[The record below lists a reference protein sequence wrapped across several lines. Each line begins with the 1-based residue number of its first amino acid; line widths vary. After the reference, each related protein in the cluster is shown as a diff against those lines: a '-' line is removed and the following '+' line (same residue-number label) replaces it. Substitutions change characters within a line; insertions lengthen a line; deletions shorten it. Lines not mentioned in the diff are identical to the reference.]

1 MPEFKKV
8 ELEQK
13 LRIANG
19 ITRKPG
25 GRELLYDVFPTGA
38 PFSFEALDKFS
49 ALCYTEI
56 GILHKS
62 FPRHF
67 KNQESQTMKQR
78 FRRLLSLAA
87 AGVLAAALF
96 VTPAAAADAAENGN
110 EAFDRWAAE
119 AAIAERQRMEQL
131 TELPEDPQAAFE
143 EAAAILE
150 AIENARV
157 MTPIADDEPALI
169 DRDGEPLE
177 NETPEKLWAE
187 FIAQFGGGS
196 ELSDEE
202 EFPYELRFFT
212 VAGEERFAIY
222 DTRSGRAAAGWQG
235 STGKWWYS
243 YGDGTWA
250 SGWTTINDLTY
261 YFDPNNNDYMVH
273 GWLDDEDS
281 YSQYFM
287 GTPGQIDSGAKYT
300 FGWLNDKEA
309 GGTDAKPIWY
319 YFQSSGAMRHGWL
332 TYKGDRYYMG
342 VPGKPKT
349 GVMYDKG
356 WLTEYG
362 DTYYIG
368 SDGIMKTG
376 WLTVAGDSYYL
387 NESGV
392 LQKAWFTIGNDIY
405 HGNRYN
411 GLLDVGE
418 VKMSEYVT
426 STFGTDH
433 KWQKDTMNSLG
444 TAPNG
449 AVIQNTRWA
458 DVQIRSNGKRGPTLS
473 LAATDEFNQMFSSGT
488 NALIENTASY
498 YTNNTDGLVV
508 VNAGSQYTV
517 NNASMVVTV
526 GTITTNPS
534 KLGALT
540 LLQDSDGRWVD
551 GWGYNFEAKQT
562 ISDMSNSFWVGEVTR
577 VVIVVDPHYIKS
589 DQVTYD
595 ELQRIIRHEFG
606 HAIGLRHTFNVS
618 YGETDT
624 GITALMYP
632 AYKGSFSSLI
642 FTTYDKNEMGKVYP
656 H

>member
-1 MPEFKKV
+1 MAEFEKV
-8 ELEQK
+8 ELEEK
-13 LRIANG
+13 LRIVNG

-78 FRRLLSLAA
+78 FRKLLSLAA

-96 VTPAAAADAAENGN
+96 VTPAAAADAVENGN

-187 FIAQFGGGS
+187 FVAQFGGGS

-250 SGWTTINDLTY
+250 SGWTTINGLTY

-273 GWLDDEDS
+273 GWLS
-281 YSQYFM
+281 SGNKYFM
-287 GTPGQIDSGAKYT
+287 GTPGQMDSGALYT
-300 FGWLNDKEA
+300 FGWLNDKEN
-309 GGTDAKPIWY
+309 GGTDAKPLWY
-319 YFQSSGAMRHGWL
+319 YFEKNGAMAHGWVE
-332 TYKGDRYYMG
+332 YKGERYYMG
-342 VPGKPKT
+342 EPGYPDT
-349 GVMYDKG
+349 GLMYNG
-356 WLTEYG
+356 GFLTENKNE
-362 DTYYIG
+362 YYIG
-368 SDGIMKTG
+368 SDGITKRNWFQIG
-376 WLTVAGDSYYL
+376 GDLFHGDSTYGAL
-387 NESGV
+387 SKGTV
-392 LQKAWFTIGNDIY
+392 
-405 HGNRYN
+405 R
-411 GLLDVGE
+411 
-418 VKMSEYVT
+418 MSKYVT
-426 STFGTDH
+426 STFGSNYRWRSDS
-433 KWQKDTMNSLG
+433 MNSLG
-444 TAPNG
+444 SANG
-449 AVIQNTRWA
+449 HVIQNTCWA
-458 DVQIRSNGKRGPTLS
+458 NLNVRDNGKRGPTLS
-473 LAATDEFNQMFSSGT
+473 LAGTDEFNQMFSSGDT
-488 NALIENTASY
+488 SLIEDTADY
-498 YTNNTDGLVV
+498 YNDNTDGLVV
-508 VNAGSQYTV
+508 VNTGGNYITAE
-517 NNASMVVTV
+517 NAMVVVAV
-526 GTITTNPS
+526 GVMFNVKDTTIARTYIQNED
-534 KLGALT
+534 GAWLYGET
-540 LLQDSDGRWVD
+540 YDLD
-551 GWGYNFEAKQT
+551 AKQVKT
-562 ISDMSNSFWVGEVTR
+562 NQETFTLGFAKKA
-577 VVIVVDPHYIKS
+577 VIVFNQYYLRDNNVSK
-589 DQVTYD
+589 D
-595 ELQRIIRHEFG
+595 EIRLVIRHELG
-606 HAIGLRHTFNVS
+606 HAIGLRHTFDTI
-618 YGETDT
+618 YGETDPK
-624 GITALMYP
+624 ITALMHPNYNSQ
-632 AYKGSFSSLI
+632 YSSLT
-642 FTTYDKNEMGKVYP
+642 FTAYDKGEMNDIYP
-656 H
+656 

>member
-1 MPEFKKV
+1 
-8 ELEQK
+8 
-13 LRIANG
+13 
-19 ITRKPG
+19 
-25 GRELLYDVFPTGA
+25 
-38 PFSFEALDKFS
+38 
-49 ALCYTEI
+49 
-56 GILHKS
+56 
-62 FPRHF
+62 
-67 KNQESQTMKQR
+67 MKQR
-78 FRRLLSLAA
+78 IRKLFSLVA
-87 AGVLAAALF
+87 AGVLAATLF
-96 VTPAAAADAAENGN
+96 ATPASTADRVEDGN
-110 EAFDRWAAE
+110 AAFDRWAAE

-131 TELPEDPQAAFE
+131 TGLPEDPQAAFE

-150 AIENARV
+150 AIENARA
-157 MTPIADDEPALI
+157 MTHFSDDNPALI

-250 SGWTTINDLTY
+250 SGWTTINGLDY

-287 GTPGQIDSGAKYT
+287 GTPGQMDSGAKYT

-368 SDGIMKTG
+368 SDGIAKIGRHYIDYDYYVFGDLGKKMIG
-376 WLTVAGDSYYL
+376 WYELNNEVYYL
-387 NESGV
+387 SETGAAKRGYFNMSPYVQSRFNSYGV
-392 LQKAWFTIGNDIY
+392 LVEDIMLEKEQTGAQKDAWNV
-405 HGNRYN
+405 R
-411 GLLDVGE
+411 LLDTVIENGYRKANAKINYDYLSE
-418 VKMSEYVT
+418 SFVVYAKEEAAYFSTHSDNTIKMYET
-426 STFGTDH
+426 SRDESNIDLSMDNFDAIGG
-433 KWQKDTMNSLG
+433 NILG
-444 TAPNG
+444 M
-449 AVIQNTRWA
+449 
-458 DVQIRSNGKRGPTLS
+458 TLS
-473 LAATDEFNQMFSSGT
+473 KNSEDEWLFGKSLTSDTDNVFSIGFITYSIV
-488 NALIENTASY
+488 LIHPKTVDSLSASEKEY
-498 YTNNTDGLVV
+498 L
-508 VNAGSQYTV
+508 
-517 NNASMVVTV
+517 
-526 GTITTNPS
+526 
-534 KLGALT
+534 
-540 LLQDSDGRWVD
+540 
-551 GWGYNFEAKQT
+551 
-562 ISDMSNSFWVGEVTR
+562 
-577 VVIVVDPHYIKS
+577 
-589 DQVTYD
+589 
-595 ELQRIIRHEFG
+595 IRHETG
-606 HAIGLRHTFNVS
+606 HAVGLRHPCEVS
-618 YGETDT
+618 ELELQDT
-624 GITALMYP
+624 LEKCLMFPVLSKPGDEYYP
-632 AYKGSFSSLI
+632 YFSTSLKSYDLEELRK
-642 FTTYDKNEMGKVYP
+642 TYPN
-656 H
+656 

>member
-1 MPEFKKV
+1 
-8 ELEQK
+8 
-13 LRIANG
+13 
-19 ITRKPG
+19 
-25 GRELLYDVFPTGA
+25 
-38 PFSFEALDKFS
+38 
-49 ALCYTEI
+49 
-56 GILHKS
+56 
-62 FPRHF
+62 
-67 KNQESQTMKQR
+67 
-78 FRRLLSLAA
+78 
-87 AGVLAAALF
+87 
-96 VTPAAAADAAENGN
+96 
-110 EAFDRWAAE
+110 
-119 AAIAERQRMEQL
+119 
-131 TELPEDPQAAFE
+131 
-143 EAAAILE
+143 
-150 AIENARV
+150 
-157 MTPIADDEPALI
+157 
-169 DRDGEPLE
+169 
-177 NETPEKLWAE
+177 
-187 FIAQFGGGS
+187 
-196 ELSDEE
+196 
-202 EFPYELRFFT
+202 
-212 VAGEERFAIY
+212 
-222 DTRSGRAAAGWQG
+222 
-235 STGKWWYS
+235 
-243 YGDGTWA
+243 
-250 SGWTTINDLTY
+250 
-261 YFDPNNNDYMVH
+261 
-273 GWLDDEDS
+273 
-281 YSQYFM
+281 M
-287 GTPGQIDSGAKYT
+287 GTPGQMDSGAKYT

-319 YFQSSGAMRHGWL
+319 YFQSSGAMRH
-332 TYKGDRYYMG
+332 
-342 VPGKPKT
+342 
-349 GVMYDKG
+349 
-356 WLTEYG
+356 
-362 DTYYIG
+362 
-368 SDGIMKTG
+368 G

-488 NALIENTASY
+488 NALIENTANY

-517 NNASMVVTV
+517 NNASVVVTV
-526 GTITTNPS
+526 GTIAINPK

-540 LLQDSDGRWVD
+540 LLQDSTGRWVD
-551 GWGYNFEAKQT
+551 GWSYNFEAKQT

-606 HAIGLRHTFNVS
+606 HAIGLRHTFNAS

-656 H
+656 Y

>member
-1 MPEFKKV
+1 MPEFEKV

-67 KNQESQTMKQR
+67 KNQESQTMRQR
-78 FRRLLSLAA
+78 FRKLLSLAA

-196 ELSDEE
+196 GLSDEE

-212 VAGEERFAIY
+212 VSGEERFAIY

-235 STGKWWYS
+235 STGKWQY
-243 YGDGTWA
+243 YFADGTRA
-250 SGWTTINDLTY
+250 SGWESINKLTY
-261 YFDPNNNDYMVH
+261 YFDGNNNDYMVH
-273 GWLDDEDS
+273 GWLS
-281 YSQYFM
+281 SGNKYFM
-287 GTPGQIDSGAKYT
+287 GTPGQMDSGALYT
-300 FGWLNDKEA
+300 FGWLNDKEN
-309 GGTDAKPIWY
+309 GGTDAKPLWY
-319 YFQSSGAMRHGWL
+319 YFEKNGAMAHGWVE
-332 TYKGDRYYMG
+332 YKGERYYMG
-342 VPGKPKT
+342 EPGYPDT
-349 GVMYDKG
+349 GLMYNG
-356 WLTEYG
+356 GFLTENRNE
-362 DTYYIG
+362 YYIG
-368 SDGIMKTG
+368 SDGITKRNWFQIG
-376 WLTVAGDSYYL
+376 GDLFHGDSTYGAL
-387 NESGV
+387 SKGTV
-392 LQKAWFTIGNDIY
+392 
-405 HGNRYN
+405 R
-411 GLLDVGE
+411 
-418 VKMSEYVT
+418 MSKYVT
-426 STFGTDH
+426 STFGSNYRWRSDS
-433 KWQKDTMNSLG
+433 MNSLG
-444 TAPNG
+444 NANG
-449 AVIQNTRWA
+449 KIIENTRWA
-458 DVQIRSNGKRGPTLS
+458 NLNVRDNGKRGPTLS
-473 LAATDEFNQMFSSGT
+473 LAGTDEFNQMFSSGDT
-488 NALIENTASY
+488 SLIEDTADY
-498 YTNNTDGLVV
+498 YNDNTDGLVV
-508 VNAGSQYTV
+508 VNTGGNYITAENAMVVVAYGYLRSTKFVALTFKQNSEGQWANGLQYTLLTEKD
-517 NNASMVVTV
+517 SE
-526 GTITTNPS
+526 TIES
-534 KLGALT
+534 YYLGENVKAIIVFNKNCTDTQNLT
-540 LLQDSDGRWVD
+540 LAQK
-551 GWGYNFEAKQT
+551 KQ
-562 ISDMSNSFWVGEVTR
+562 V
-577 VVIVVDPHYIKS
+577 
-589 DQVTYD
+589 
-595 ELQRIIRHEFG
+595 LRHELG
-606 HAIGLRHTFNVS
+606 HAIGLRHTFNTV
-618 YGETDT
+618 YGETEP

-632 AYKGSFSSLI
+632 GYVGAYASLT
-642 FTTYDKNEMGKVYP
+642 FTDYDRNELNTIYP
-656 H
+656 

>member
-1 MPEFKKV
+1 MPEFEKV
-8 ELEQK
+8 ELEEK
-13 LRIANG
+13 LRVANG

-78 FRRLLSLAA
+78 FRKLLSLAA

-110 EAFDRWAAE
+110 EAFDRWATE
-119 AAIAERQRMEQL
+119 AAIAEKLRMEQL
-131 TELPEDPQAAFE
+131 TGLPEDPQAAFE

-196 ELSDEE
+196 GLSDEE

-212 VAGEERFAIY
+212 VSGEERFAIY

-250 SGWTTINDLTY
+250 SGWTTINGLTY

-287 GTPGQIDSGAKYT
+287 GTPGQMDSGAKYT

-309 GGTDAKPIWY
+309 GGTDETSRDESNIDLSMDNFDVIGGNILGMTLSKN
-319 YFQSSGAMRHGWL
+319 SEDEWL
-332 TYKGDRYYMG
+332 LGKSLTSDTDNVFSIGFITYSI
-342 VPGKPKT
+342 VLIHPKT
-349 GVMYDKG
+349 VDSLSASEK
-356 WLTEYG
+356 EY
-362 DTYYIG
+362 
-368 SDGIMKTG
+368 
-376 WLTVAGDSYYL
+376 L
-387 NESGV
+387 
-392 LQKAWFTIGNDIY
+392 
-405 HGNRYN
+405 
-411 GLLDVGE
+411 
-418 VKMSEYVT
+418 
-426 STFGTDH
+426 
-433 KWQKDTMNSLG
+433 
-444 TAPNG
+444 
-449 AVIQNTRWA
+449 
-458 DVQIRSNGKRGPTLS
+458 
-473 LAATDEFNQMFSSGT
+473 
-488 NALIENTASY
+488 
-498 YTNNTDGLVV
+498 
-508 VNAGSQYTV
+508 
-517 NNASMVVTV
+517 
-526 GTITTNPS
+526 
-534 KLGALT
+534 
-540 LLQDSDGRWVD
+540 
-551 GWGYNFEAKQT
+551 
-562 ISDMSNSFWVGEVTR
+562 
-577 VVIVVDPHYIKS
+577 
-589 DQVTYD
+589 
-595 ELQRIIRHEFG
+595 IRHETG
-606 HAIGLRHTFNVS
+606 HAVGLRHPCEASELELQDTLEKCLMFPVLSKPGDKYYPYFSTSLKS
-618 YGETDT
+618 YDLEELRKT
-624 GITALMYP
+624 YP
-632 AYKGSFSSLI
+632 
-642 FTTYDKNEMGKVYP
+642 N
-656 H
+656 